1 MNKFLISA
9 ATFLLAQMPT
19 FAATATKVA
28 TKAAT
33 TKSSELAALQTLVSK
48 FSISML
54 GIAAFSVVIFLGL
67 TFYNRF
73 FVSRKINNYTLKE
86 NSLKAPETV
95 SEALY
100 MFIEKNKLV

>member
-1 MNKFLISA
+1 MNKFLLSA
-9 ATFLLAQMPT
+9 VTAIYLQMPT
-19 FAATATKVA
+19 LAAGAATKVA
-28 TKAAT
+28 SKKA
-33 TKSSELAALQTLVSK
+33 EFAALQTLVSK

-86 NSLKAPETV
+86 NSLKSPETV